1 MQALEQTG
9 ATGVLIAA
17 NGVPSVELNSLV
29 RTLHAMGVHVHLSS
43 GLTRIGHR
51 RVRQLPMAHEPFFY
65 LEPASPRR
73 LALAVKRVV
82 DVVVASFVLVLTSPV
97 LLVSALAVKLSDG
110 GPVFFHQVRIGQD
123 GRRITIRK
131 IRSMTVDA
139 EDQLD
144 ELRDL
149 NERTGPLFKLDDDP
163 RITRV
168 GHWLRVSSI
177 DELPQLLNVLDGSL
191 SLIGPRPALP
201 EEVAQFDDEML
212 GRLRMRPGVTGLWQ
226 VEARHNPSY
235 FAYRHLDLFY
245 VENWSLGL
253 DVTILVATARTVRGR
268 CACARCVAP
277 RRPPTSRRS
286 TWRRATSPRL
296 RPADRAVVDAAGRL
310 VLVANAG
317 GHLTQLFRLAPRLP
331 SFDAPP
337 VWVTSETAQSR
348 SILEGQDVVWVPEVA
363 PRDVGNM
370 MRCLPQARAL
380 ARQRPAM
387 AVSTGSGVALGFLPV
402 LAMSGVPCHY
412 VESATRV
419 EGPSLTGRL
428 LRWSPG
434 VRTYSQHRHWS
445 DDRWRY
451 PGSVFEGFESASRE
465 PAPSAIRR
473 AVVTV
478 GTLEYPF
485 ERMVRK
491 VAAHPAGRRRR
502 GLAGRPGAGR
512 RPGHRRS
519 AVGAVRR
526 AGRRHR
532 PGRPGD
538 RPCRDGERAGRL
550 RGRPLPGADPAGAG
564 AR

>member
-1 MQALEQTG
+1 MTMEGLAVTFAWAVTLLVALEQGKFYNPWWVAVIEAVLLGVAGVALSWVFRLYQSRVAAMRSVTAERQGLVAVALAGLANAMQRVLHDGAPPLGPAIAGAAATFVLLVVVRSLFEAWLTFHRANGALSRPVVLVGRSHEVIHLNHLLQNHPEIGYHPVGYLSDELEPVPVGVAHLGGLGSTVQALEQTG

-29 RTLHAMGVHVHLSS
+29 RTLHGMGVHVHLSS

-73 LALAVKRVV
+73 VALSVKRVA
-82 DVVVASFVLVLTSPV
+82 DVVVASLVLVLTSPI

-144 ELRDL
+144 DLREL

-177 DELPQLLNVLDGSL
+177 DELPQLLDVLNGSL

-201 EEVAQFDDEML
+201 DEVAQFDDEML

-253 DVTILVATARTVRGR
+253 DVAILVATVRTVVGDALHSMRRG
-268 CACARCVAP
+268 
-277 RRPPTSRRS
+277 SS
-286 TWRRATSPRL
+286 SDSP
-296 RPADRAVVDAAGRL
+296 
-310 VLVANAG
+310 
-317 GHLTQLFRLAPRLP
+317 
-331 SFDAPP
+331 DAP
-337 VWVTSETAQSR
+337 E
-348 SILEGQDVVWVPEVA
+348 SIGELQ
-363 PRDVGNM
+363 
-370 MRCLPQARAL
+370 
-380 ARQRPAM
+380 
-387 AVSTGSGVALGFLPV
+387 
-402 LAMSGVPCHY
+402 
-412 VESATRV
+412 
-419 EGPSLTGRL
+419 
-428 LRWSPG
+428 
-434 VRTYSQHRHWS
+434 
-445 DDRWRY
+445 
-451 PGSVFEGFESASRE
+451 
-465 PAPSAIRR
+465 PSA
-473 AVVTV
+473 ASV
-478 GTLEYPF
+478 G
-485 ERMVRK
+485 
-491 VAAHPAGRRRR
+491 
-502 GLAGRPGAGR
+502 
-512 RPGHRRS
+512 
-519 AVGAVRR
+519 
-526 AGRRHR
+526 
-532 PGRPGD
+532 
-538 RPCRDGERAGRL
+538 
-550 RGRPLPGADPAGAG
+550 
-564 AR
+564 

>member
-1 MQALEQTG
+1 MAITTWDWVEELQRGGSRDESRSTSGGPARRGPDPKRLRARLMWAEGLAVAVAWTLALFIGSFDHPFWSNSAVLVLEAVALGALAVALSWACRLYRSRVAAVRSVTAERQALIAIALAGVAYLPQRTYGEQTVRPMIIGGVLGFLGLVVTRSMFEAWLTFHRANGALSRPVLLIGRSQEVMHLSHLLENHPEIGYHSVGFLSDEIEPTPVGVRHLGGLGSTVQALEETG

-29 RTLHAMGVHVHLSS
+29 RTLHSMGVHVHLSS

-73 LALAVKRVV
+73 MAMGLKRMA
-82 DVVVASFVLVLTSPV
+82 DIVVASLVLVLTSP
-97 LLVSALAVKLSDG
+97 LLLIAAVAVKISDG

-144 ELRDL
+144 DLRDL

-201 EEVAQFDDEML
+201 DEVAQFDDEML

-253 DVTILVATARTVRGR
+253 DVAILVATARTVVGDALRSLRRG
-268 CACARCVAP
+268 
-277 RRPPTSRRS
+277 SS
-286 TWRRATSPRL
+286 SG
-296 RPADRAVVDAAGRL
+296 AVV
-310 VLVANAG
+310 
-317 GHLTQLFRLAPRLP
+317 
-331 SFDAPP
+331 
-337 VWVTSETAQSR
+337 E
-348 SILEGQDVVWVPEVA
+348 LE
-363 PRDVGNM
+363 
-370 MRCLPQARAL
+370 
-380 ARQRPAM
+380 
-387 AVSTGSGVALGFLPV
+387 
-402 LAMSGVPCHY
+402 
-412 VESATRV
+412 
-419 EGPSLTGRL
+419 
-428 LRWSPG
+428 
-434 VRTYSQHRHWS
+434 
-445 DDRWRY
+445 
-451 PGSVFEGFESASRE
+451 
-465 PAPSAIRR
+465 PSA
-473 AVVTV
+473 ASAASV
-478 GTLEYPF
+478 G
-485 ERMVRK
+485 
-491 VAAHPAGRRRR
+491 
-502 GLAGRPGAGR
+502 
-512 RPGHRRS
+512 
-519 AVGAVRR
+519 
-526 AGRRHR
+526 
-532 PGRPGD
+532 
-538 RPCRDGERAGRL
+538 
-550 RGRPLPGADPAGAG
+550 
-564 AR
+564 